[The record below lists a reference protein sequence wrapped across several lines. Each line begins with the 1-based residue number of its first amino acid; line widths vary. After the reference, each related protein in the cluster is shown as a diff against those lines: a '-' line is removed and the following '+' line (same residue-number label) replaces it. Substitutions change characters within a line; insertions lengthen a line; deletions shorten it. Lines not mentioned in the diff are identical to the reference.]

1 MFDTVKLLLP
11 RARAWTTTVDR
22 MFVRFLKGLALPF
35 DDVRT
40 YADRMWR
47 DNFPQDTRF
56 LLSWEKQFALPPGT
70 LTDQERR
77 DRLEG
82 VWASTG
88 GQSASYITTTLQARG
103 FPVFTHPWFDV
114 QPWGVPLAKD
124 PRDHLLAE
132 FGGTDGDGFLLANQV
147 YETTQTGPFAVLGS
161 SIAYLGEPEAVLGYF
176 GGYVSTVVPA
186 YYCGPTIANPNTGT
200 VYKTH
205 PYYMYIGGETFPDT
219 VDIPASRRTEF
230 ERLVLQICPGH
241 LWKVLRVRYV

>member
-77 DRLEG
+77 DRLDG

-88 GQSASYITTTLQARG
+88 GQSPSYITTTLQARG

-124 PRDHLLAE
+124 PREYLLPE
-132 FGGTDGDGFLLANQV
+132 FGGTDVDGFLLANQT
-147 YETTQTGPFAVLGS
+147 YETTANRTLRGTRLEHRIPRGARSRARLFRRLRFDCRAGVLLRADRQQTLPRAR
-161 SIAYLGEPEAVLGYF
+161 
-176 GGYVSTVVPA
+176 STR
-186 YYCGPTIANPNTGT
+186 PTPIICISGARLSPT
-200 VYKTH
+200 
-205 PYYMYIGGETFPDT
+205 PSTFP
-219 VDIPASRRTEF
+219 
-230 ERLVLQICPGH
+230 RLGARSSSGLSC
-241 LWKVLRVRYV
+241 KFVRGTFGRCFA